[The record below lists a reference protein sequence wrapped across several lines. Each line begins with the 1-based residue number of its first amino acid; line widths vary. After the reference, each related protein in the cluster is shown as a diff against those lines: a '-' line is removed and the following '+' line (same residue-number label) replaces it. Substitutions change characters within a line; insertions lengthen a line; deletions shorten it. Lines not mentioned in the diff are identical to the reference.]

1 MGFVIYEGKG
11 NDIEAMLRLLDKISV
26 KEYIITIDAIRTQK
40 EIIKKIRKKKGYFCL
55 QVKGNQ
61 KALKEDIED
70 YFADKGFRTK
80 LKEEGMYGRK
90 TEKQRG
96 RLETREYYYTEEI
109 EWFIKRNKEWK
120 EVKGIGASILTTEE
134 NGKKQEQKRYYITNI
149 TGGVEEFV
157 RAVRGHWAIESYH
170 WVLDVTF
177 REDANKTLNKNA
189 ARNLNILRKLAISIL
204 EELPFR
210 KKFSRRIKRYIIS
223 LDVRR
228 YLKLFFDI

>member
-1 MGFVIYEGKG
+1 MY
-11 NDIEAMLRLLDKISV
+11 S
-26 KEYIITIDAIRTQK
+26 
-40 EIIKKIRKKKGYFCL
+40 RK
-55 QVKGNQ
+55 
-61 KALKEDIED
+61 A
-70 YFADKGFRTK
+70 
-80 LKEEGMYGRK
+80 
-90 TEKQRG
+90 EKQRG

-109 EWFIKRNKEWK
+109 EWLIKRNKERK

-157 RAVRGHWAIESYH
+157 CDIRRS
-170 WVLDVTF
+170 
-177 REDANKTLNKNA
+177 ANKTLNKNA
-189 ARNLNILRKLAISIL
+189 TRNLNILRKLAISIL

>member
-1 MGFVIYEGKG
+1 
-11 NDIEAMLRLLDKISV
+11 ML
-26 KEYIITIDAIRTQK
+26 
-40 EIIKKIRKKKGYFCL
+40 
-55 QVKGNQ
+55 
-61 KALKEDIED
+61 
-70 YFADKGFRTK
+70 
-80 LKEEGMYGRK
+80 
-90 TEKQRG
+90 
-96 RLETREYYYTEEI
+96 TRD
-109 EWFIKRNKEWK
+109 
-120 EVKGIGASILTTEE
+120 SEE

-149 TGGVEEFV
+149 AGGVKEFV

-170 WVLDVTF
+170 WILNVTF
-177 REDANKTLNKNA
+177 REDASRTLNKNV